1 MQVCMRRRTNFPRC
15 ALVYMGGMQA
25 TRWLDR
31 LASVLCVGCA
41 VAFVWSALAFGRI
54 NVVAVSATYVV
65 AILVGVGNRLARL
78 HSVALTQRGWML
90 LPIVGQAKFMAP
102 AADVYERGEDVVAV
116 GIDGR
121 TTVLG
126 VDRFPFRDRAV
137 VRRSLV
143 RALRG
148 PAAF

>member
-1 MQVCMRRRTNFPRC
+1 MRHRTIFPGC
-15 ALVYMGGMQA
+15 ALVYVGGMQA
-25 TRWLDR
+25 IRWLGR
-31 LASVLCVGCA
+31 LASVICVGCA

-54 NVVAVSATYVV
+54 NFVIVATTYVAAVLVAV
-65 AILVGVGNRLARL
+65 GHRLARL
-78 HSVALTQRGWML
+78 HSVAVTPRGWTL
-90 LPIVGQAKFMAP
+90 LPLLGQAKFMAP
-102 AADVYERGEDVVAV
+102 IADVYERGEDVVAV

-148 PAAF
+148 PATF

>member
-1 MQVCMRRRTNFPRC
+1 MRNRTIFPRC
-15 ALVYMGGMQA
+15 ALVYVGGMKA
-25 TRWLDR
+25 IRWFGR
-31 LASVLCVGCA
+31 LASAICVGCA
-41 VAFVWSALAFGRI
+41 VAFVWSALAFGRG
-54 NVVAVSATYVV
+54 NVVIVGVTYAAAV
-65 AILVGVGNRLARL
+65 LVGVGNRLTRL
-78 HSVALTQRGWML
+78 HSVAVTPRGWML
-90 LPIVGQAKFMAP
+90 LPLVGQAKFMAP
-102 AADVYERGEDVVAV
+102 IADVYERGEDVVAV

-148 PAAF
+148 SAAV

>member
-1 MQVCMRRRTNFPRC
+1 MRNRTILPRC
-15 ALVYMGGMQA
+15 ALVYVGGMEA
-25 TRWLDR
+25 IRWLGR
-31 LASVLCVGCA
+31 LAVALCAGCA
-41 VAFVWSALAFGRI
+41 VAVVWSALAFGRL
-54 NVVAVSATYVV
+54 NVAVLGATYAAAV
-65 AILVGVGNRLARL
+65 LVGVGNRLARL
-78 HSVALTQRGWML
+78 HSVAVTPHGWML
-90 LPIVGQAKFMAP
+90 LPLLGQAKVMAP
-102 AADVYERGEDVVAV
+102 VADIYERGEDVVAV

>member
-1 MQVCMRRRTNFPRC
+1 
-15 ALVYMGGMQA
+15 
-25 TRWLDR
+25 
-31 LASVLCVGCA
+31 VGCA

-54 NVVAVSATYVV
+54 NIVVVGATYAAAVL
-65 AILVGVGNRLARL
+65 AGVGNRLVRL
-78 HSVALTQRGWML
+78 HSVAVTSRGWML
-90 LPIVGQAKFMAP
+90 LPLVGEARFVAP
-102 AADVYERGEDVVAV
+102 IADVYERVEDVVAV